1 MSKSESSRYATLS
14 TWQPWQSLEIHIGS
28 CLLTMAPDTIS
39 LADYIK
45 DVLILLSM
53 YSGSSSQI
61 ALIHIKPKKKSKR
74 QISYLFK
81 SISLNYF
88 YVHFLE
94 EQKKKT

>member
-53 YSGSSSQI
+53 YIFITDCVDANEAKGE
-61 ALIHIKPKKKSKR
+61 K
-74 QISYLFK
+74 
-81 SISLNYF
+81 
-88 YVHFLE
+88 
-94 EQKKKT
+94 